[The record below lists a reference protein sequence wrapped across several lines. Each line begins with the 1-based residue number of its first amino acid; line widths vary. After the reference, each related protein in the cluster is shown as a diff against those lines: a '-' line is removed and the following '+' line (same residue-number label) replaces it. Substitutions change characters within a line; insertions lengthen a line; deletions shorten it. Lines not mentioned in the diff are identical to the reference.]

1 MPGLDQTGPLG
12 ESPRMG
18 RQMGRC
24 GQGGGNT
31 PWPRGGGRRRLRQG
45 LGRGLGPG
53 RERGPAAGA
62 AARGATPSP
71 DATGPDVAQL
81 QQRVQQLTETVQQL
95 AGRLDALRPPGGP
108 QA

>member
-1 MPGLDQTGPLG
+1 MPGLNQTGPLG
-12 ESPRMG
+12 QGPRTG

-24 GQGGGNT
+24 AQGGGHT

-45 LGRGLGPG
+45 VNAGLGPG

-62 AARGATPSP
+62 GAPGATPSP